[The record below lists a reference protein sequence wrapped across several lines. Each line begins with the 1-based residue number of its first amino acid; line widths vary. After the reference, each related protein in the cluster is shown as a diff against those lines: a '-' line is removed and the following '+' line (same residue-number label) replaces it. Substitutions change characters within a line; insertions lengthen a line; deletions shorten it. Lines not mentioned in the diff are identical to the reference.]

1 MQKERKVLTAFR
13 WQSDGWAGRL
23 EGKCSRGLLSG
34 HTRAPFNKVQRWAAP
49 QHIAGEW
56 EEGEWGWREGW
67 AKAHAFFFFFF
78 LSLTTCHAC
87 ETGIP
92 HMCMGAE
99 IGNPQPGQALKRI
112 QRSGGVPAIICSDT
126 LTPLSLHEG
135 MIELEEM
142 HCIFYFFIFFSAV
155 PTVCN
160 VRSDHSL
167 VVIQPYSSTREKQ
180 ADMYRGWGQVEIIN
194 VSKCRM
200 CLILNTDACEANT
213 YKDLDKP
220 CSECYH
226 TSCISHLHA
235 ALRNKQCFSHGCTV
249 ETLTGPL

>member
-1 MQKERKVLTAFR
+1 
-13 WQSDGWAGRL
+13 
-23 EGKCSRGLLSG
+23 
-34 HTRAPFNKVQRWAAP
+34 
-49 QHIAGEW
+49 
-56 EEGEWGWREGW
+56 
-67 AKAHAFFFFFF
+67 
-78 LSLTTCHAC
+78 
-87 ETGIP
+87 
-92 HMCMGAE
+92 MCMGAE

-180 ADMYRGWGQVEIIN
+180 ADMYRG
-194 VSKCRM
+194 
-200 CLILNTDACEANT
+200 
-213 YKDLDKP
+213 
-220 CSECYH
+220 
-226 TSCISHLHA
+226 
-235 ALRNKQCFSHGCTV
+235 
-249 ETLTGPL
+249 